1 MATPVTNFL
10 TTTELLEQMFLECDQ
25 QTLLTRIQRVCQRW
39 RDIIEASPTLQAHL
53 FRKPAPAVE
62 GAEPVLNPLLVAKFP
77 CFFARVQKASSDD
90 GGGGGGGDVFYGAAQ
105 LRGLAIAADPEAYLR
120 AGASWRVM
128 HVRQPPLTGLGVARP
143 MRRYSQRYLQDVKM
157 GMLYD
162 HVRQAVSGGAQEEEW
177 RVVWGRVDA
186 LSPAL
191 ELWGDYYE
199 GIRRQLENEVDA
211 VLILRSR
218 RVARTQAVAGSDEDG
233 AERDGE
239 GGDGEEDL
247 GTNTRG

>member
-120 AGASWRVM
+120 AGASWRAM

-143 MRRYSQRYLQDVKM
+143 MRRYSQRYLQD
-157 GMLYD
+157 
-162 HVRQAVSGGAQEEEW
+162 EEEW

-218 RVARTQAVAGSDEDG
+218 RVARTQAVADADEDG

-239 GGDGEEDL
+239 RGGGEEDL
-247 GTNTRG
+247 DTNTRG